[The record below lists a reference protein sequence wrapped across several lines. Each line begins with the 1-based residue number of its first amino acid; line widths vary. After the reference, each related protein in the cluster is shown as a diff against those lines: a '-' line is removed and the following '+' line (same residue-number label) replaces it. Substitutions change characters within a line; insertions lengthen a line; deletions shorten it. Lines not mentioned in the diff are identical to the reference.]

1 MQIQTL
7 TRCSDPAHLVFPT
20 QPKEISLIISNGTQM
35 QIQIQIVI
43 QIQKQIQTQTQ
54 IHNQTQMQITNIE
67 KNDPAHLFLN
77 PMRGIFQELSLPHLI
92 KIEYKLGSMDVY

>member
-7 TRCSDPAHLVFPT
+7 IRCSDPAHLVFPT
-20 QPKEISLIISNGTQM
+20 QPKEISLITSNGTQM

-43 QIQKQIQTQTQ
+43 QIQTQTQ

-92 KIEYKLGSMDVY
+92 KIEYKLGSMYVY